1 MNIEKQLNY
10 LFRLERPGMK
20 YDLKNIERL
29 CVALGNPQNNF
40 KSIHIAGTNGKGST
54 SVYTQSLLTTAGFR
68 TGLFISPHVLKFNER
83 ISIDYKLIDDNYI
96 SEYISRY
103 KELFNEIKPSFFEA
117 TTALAFK
124 FFSDSKVDYAVIEA
138 GLGGRLDSTNI
149 INPEITCITTIGY
162 DHMDYLGDT
171 IEKISFE
178 KAGIIKKNV
187 PCIVGKMPVEAL
199 NVLKN
204 VCNDKSSE
212 LILAENI
219 DVNLNTPLDISTHQ
233 LMNLKKSCS
242 IVKQM
247 GIDLP
252 DINLSYIRAGNNEA
266 FRGRFEIIN
275 NDPLIIAD
283 VAHNVQALENLAH
296 SLERVKYKKLY
307 IIFGMMHDKDIATCA
322 QEVENYGAEKI
333 ILSKANSPRAQL
345 PVKLMTKFSQHEKI
359 ILSDNV
365 TEAFQTARKF
375 VKTGDLLL
383 VTGSFYLC
391 GDFLDTLSKFK
402 F

>member
-40 KSIHIAGTNGKGST
+40 KSIHIAGTNGKWST

-219 DVNLNTPLDISTHQ
+219 DVN
-233 LMNLKKSCS
+233 
-242 IVKQM
+242 
-247 GIDLP
+247 
-252 DINLSYIRAGNNEA
+252 
-266 FRGRFEIIN
+266 
-275 NDPLIIAD
+275 
-283 VAHNVQALENLAH
+283 
-296 SLERVKYKKLY
+296 
-307 IIFGMMHDKDIATCA
+307 
-322 QEVENYGAEKI
+322 
-333 ILSKANSPRAQL
+333 
-345 PVKLMTKFSQHEKI
+345 
-359 ILSDNV
+359 
-365 TEAFQTARKF
+365 
-375 VKTGDLLL
+375 
-383 VTGSFYLC
+383 
-391 GDFLDTLSKFK
+391 
-402 F
+402 